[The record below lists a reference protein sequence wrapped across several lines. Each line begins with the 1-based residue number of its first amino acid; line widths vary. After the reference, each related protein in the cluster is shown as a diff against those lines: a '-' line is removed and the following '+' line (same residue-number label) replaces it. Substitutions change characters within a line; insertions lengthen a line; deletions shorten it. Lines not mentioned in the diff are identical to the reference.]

1 MPTFGLNPQAPNPFA
16 QPGGMNANAGAN
28 NVPKSNG
35 GPIQSPGN
43 NLLNPGY
50 SEQAF
55 EYTQNRLMEDPY
67 AQQTQALG
75 QASLHQGQGEKA
87 LLNNLGTLNGPGQ
100 GDQYWNQVQG
110 QYMDPFAGEQYARQ
124 ATQNFGAQG
133 AASAFNDKAQG
144 QYDAYTN
151 YSTGNAQGQ
160 YGQSSQQLAGG
171 TQGEQGLGQIAGQYG
186 AIGQYN
192 GQNHAQGQYQQNAAS
207 GPMAAQS
214 FYDQVGGSYGQIGQY
229 QDPNRAAGQY
239 EQTQGAFGDMPIAN
253 FDPFFDRAIQLG
265 TQDYNRQTA
274 GRGVYG
280 SSEALSG
287 VGNIITDLNA
297 QRALKGFD
305 AEMQRAQEQRARQQ
319 LLGEQAR
326 MGDLSGLGAFSANM
340 QGLETY
346 GNLANNA
353 GNQTIQQQTM
363 LGNQARDADVSA
375 TDAFSANLKGAET
388 FGNINDQLASQ
399 ELGRHELLGTMA
411 NSADTQATNAQNA
424 RTDAMS
430 AFGDLANNADRNEID
445 RYTSSTNAMY
455 NADRMGLDRMNA
467 GADIAFGVDDGNRE
481 DYTAEANAATNAANI
496 RNDRVRTTKD
506 IYDTGSDNDLDRL
519 RETNNQA
526 GNAERDRQA
535 RQIAKL
541 NATGQF
547 SNDMLQGL
555 SKGMDAFYSGDK
567 EAWNDY
573 FNAQLGPKLQAA
585 GFSQQEQQ
593 AMRGDINALLA
604 VLPTIAEVGQGGGGS
619 GARPLDPNPY

>member
-1 MPTFGLNPQAPNPFA
+1 MPTFGLNPQNPFA
-16 QPGGMNANAGAN
+16 QPGGMNPNLGAN
-28 NVPKSNG
+28 NVMRNNG

-43 NLLNPGY
+43 NLVNPGY

-67 AQQTQALG
+67 GDKLG
-75 QASLHQGQGEKA
+75 QLANAAASTGAGESY
-87 LLNNLGTLNGPGQ
+87 LNNSLGSLSGPGQ
-100 GDQYWNQVQG
+100 GQQYWNQVQG

-133 AASAFNDKAQG
+133 AAGAFNDKAQG

-151 YSTGNAQGQ
+151 YNTGNAQGQ
-160 YGQSSQQLAGG
+160 YGQSAGQLAGG

-192 GQNHAQGQYQQNAAS
+192 GQNHAQGQYQQNAGY

-214 FYDQVGGSYGQIGQY
+214 FFDQVGGSYGQMGTY

-239 EQTQGAFGDMPIAN
+239 EQTQQAFGDLPIAN
-253 FDPFFDRAIQLG
+253 FDPFYDRAIQLG
-265 TQDYNRQTA
+265 TQDYNRQSA

-280 SSEALSG
+280 SSESLSG

-297 QRALKGFD
+297 QRANRSFD

-326 MGDLSGLGAFSANM
+326 MGDLSGLGAFQANM

-375 TDAFSANLKGAET
+375 TDAFNANLKGAET
-388 FGNINDQLASQ
+388 FGNINNQLASQ
-399 ELGRHELLGTMA
+399 ELGRHELLGNMA

-424 RTDAMS
+424 RTDAMA
-430 AFGDLANNADRNEID
+430 AFGTIANNADRAETD
-445 RYTSSTNAMY
+445 RYTASTNAM
-455 NADRMGLDRMNA
+455 NQADRMGLDRMNA
-467 GADIAFGVDDGNRE
+467 GADIAFETDNQNRE
-481 DYTAEANAATNAANI
+481 DYRAETDAARSVADI
-496 RNDRVRTTKD
+496 RAGRIRDSASIYNDASR
-506 IYDTGSDNDLDRL
+506 NDLDRL
-519 RETNNQA
+519 SEFNNQA

-541 NATGQF
+541 TAT
-547 SNDMLQGL
+547 S
-555 SKGMDAFYSGDK
+555 
-567 EAWNDY
+567 
-573 FNAQLGPKLQAA
+573 
-585 GFSQQEQQ
+585 GFSKQVQGAVTDALSNFDASGQQDWENYAQ
-593 AMRGDINALLA
+593 AELVPALQEYGLDQKQIDQILEIGAA
-604 VLPTIAEVGQGGGGS
+604 VYSKES
-619 GARPLDPNPY
+619 KDK